1 MARLFLPMTAPT
13 NTPERVILD
22 TDLGSDCDDAGAMA
36 VLHALADRGEAEILA
51 CIYSSE
57 KNAFG
62 PGCIA
67 AINHY
72 YGRGG
77 IPIGAAKGDEVGD
90 PRNDFLEAIACDMER
105 YGHRIR
111 TRDDVPDQVA
121 VYRQALASAPDRSVK
136 IVSIGHTKGLLALLR
151 SGPCECSPANGRE
164 LVALKV
170 KEWVV
175 MGGAFPTEEQ
185 PGWNFG
191 ANGAARYSRPLV
203 AEWPGAVVFSG
214 YEAGSDIVTGSC
226 LLGTPDDNPVKTAYR
241 LWDNALE
248 NGRASWD
255 QTAVLYAVRGLA
267 EDWELRR
274 GWCAVEDDGRTTWQR
289 DERGPHAYLV
299 KRRSAESL
307 ARVIGDLMARPPE
320 RRGVSLR

>member
-1 MARLFLPMTAPT
+1 MAHILLPMSLPT
-13 NTPERVILD
+13 DSPVRVILD
-22 TDLGSDCDDAGAMA
+22 TDMGSDCDDAGAMA

-57 KNAFG
+57 KNPFG

-67 AINHY
+67 AINQY
-72 YGRGG
+72 YGRGE
-77 IPIGAAKGDEVGD
+77 IPIGAARGDEVGD
-90 PRNDFLEAIACDMER
+90 PRNDFLEAIACDTTR
-105 YGHRIR
+105 YLHRIR

-121 VYRQALASAPDRSVK
+121 VYRRALASSPDRSVT
-136 IVSIGHTKGLLALLR
+136 IVSIGHTKGLMALLQ
-151 SGPCECSPANGRE
+151 SGPCECSSANGRE
-164 LVALKV
+164 LAALKV

-175 MGGAFPTEEQ
+175 MGGAFPVEER

-191 ANGAARYSRPLV
+191 ANGAARYSRSLV
-203 AEWPGAVVFSG
+203 AEWPGTIVFSG
-214 YEAGSDIVTGSC
+214 YEVGSDIMTGPC

-255 QTAVLYAVRGLA
+255 QTAVLYAVRGAA
-267 EDWELRR
+267 EDWELCR
-274 GWCAVEDDGRTTWQR
+274 GHCAVGDDGCSTWR
-289 DERGPHAYLV
+289 ADERGPHAYLV

-307 ARVIGDLMARPPE
+307 ARVIGDLMAMPPS
-320 RRGVSLR
+320 R